1 MTDPI
6 RILCLGFA
14 RPELRLI
21 ALALDAAA
29 HTLPRGFLIVNAS
42 QPAHVVIVNWSTLN
56 IERTQAFLAQRVPD
70 LPLISVSET
79 GVLGQPGLCTNE
91 DLMLQSLPALV
102 YEAIQGV
109 EPAARAKPP
118 EYVSWLSVR
127 RTWLDGS
134 GDPEASE
141 HMALEIRG
149 RITAEQKA
157 VTDATEPPRRRQV
170 KPPPIPSDPT
180 FVPKTGQTRSVPAA
194 PASSPAAAQ
203 PPPLPLQPLSQV
215 RVALLA
221 EARPDLSEN
230 VANLRQ
236 LGAEVTLFGKE
247 KELHEAFKNKRIDLV
262 LIDARMPDENGYKAC
277 RSLSHHP
284 LRGRVPLIMVASDLR
299 PIERARAA
307 YAGSQGLMRWPITD
321 MQVIE
326 RVHPLV
332 TRAEGGR
339 NTIFSN

>member
-21 ALALDAAA
+21 NLAMEAAA
-29 HTLPRGFLIVNAS
+29 HTLPRGFQIVNAA
-42 QPAHVVIVNWSTLN
+42 QPADVVIVNWSTLN
-56 IERTQAFLAQRVPD
+56 IERTQAFLVQRVPE

-102 YEAIQGV
+102 YEAIQGI

-127 RTWLDGS
+127 RTWVDGS
-134 GDPEASE
+134 GDPELSTNV
-141 HMALEIRG
+141 ALEIRG
-149 RITAEQKA
+149 RITAEQRA
-157 VTDATEPPRRRQV
+157 VTEGSEPPRVRAA
-170 KPPPIPSDPT
+170 PPPIPGDQ
-180 FVPKTGQTRSVPAA
+180 VETGQRKTPRVAPPA
-194 PASSPAAAQ
+194 PATRAAAAQ

-221 EARPDLSEN
+221 EARPDLAQN

-247 KELHEAFKNKRIDLV
+247 KELHEVFKNKRVDLV
-262 LIDARMPDENGYKAC
+262 LIDARMPDEAGYKAC
-277 RSLSHHP
+277 RALSHHP
-284 LRGRVPLIMVASDLR
+284 ARGRVPLIMVANDLR

-307 YAGSQGLMRWPITD
+307 YAGSQGLVCWPITD
-321 MQVIE
+321 TQVIE
-326 RVHPLV
+326 RVHPIV
-332 TRAEGGR
+332 TRAEASR
-339 NTIFSN
+339 DPAPSP

>member
-21 ALALDAAA
+21 TLALDAAA
-29 HTLPRGFLIVNAS
+29 RTLPRGFLVVNAS
-42 QPAHVVIVNWSTLN
+42 QPADVVIVNWSTLN

-91 DLMLQSLPALV
+91 DTMLQSLPALV

-127 RTWLDGS
+127 RNWLDS
-134 GDPEASE
+134 AADPSASAE
-141 HMALEIRG
+141 LSLEIRG

-157 VTDATEPPRRRQV
+157 VSDPAEPPARRAA
-170 KPPPIPSDPT
+170 KPPPIPPEAPVTRVPT
-180 FVPKTGQTRSVPAA
+180 RTKPAGGTSTA
-194 PASSPAAAQ
+194 PSSAGQ

-221 EARPDLSEN
+221 EARPDLADN
-230 VANLRQ
+230 VANLVQ
-236 LGAEVTLFGKE
+236 LGAEVTLFAKE
-247 KELHEAFKNKRIDLV
+247 KDLNEAFKSKRVDLV
-262 LIDARMPDENGYKAC
+262 LIDARMPNEDGYKAC
-277 RSLSHHP
+277 RALSHHP
-284 LRGRVPLIMVASDLR
+284 LRGKVPLIMVASDLR

-321 MQVIE
+321 SQVIE
-326 RVHPLV
+326 RIHPLV
-332 TRAEGGR
+332 ILASGHRDIAPSR
-339 NTIFSN
+339 

>member
-21 ALALDAAA
+21 TLALEAAA
-29 HTLPRGFLIVNAS
+29 HTLPRGFQIVNAA

-56 IERTQAFLAQRVPD
+56 IERTQAFLAERVPD

-102 YEAIQGV
+102 YEAIQGI

-127 RTWLDGS
+127 RTWVDGS
-134 GDPEASE
+134 GDPELSS
-141 HMALEIRG
+141 HVALEIRG
-149 RITAEQKA
+149 RITAEQMA
-157 VTDATEPPRRRQV
+157 VTAPSDMPSARSL
-170 KPPPIPSDPT
+170 PPPIPSE
-180 FVPKTGQTRSVPAA
+180 RAEPAKHK
-194 PASSPAAAQ
+194 AAQ
-203 PPPLPLQPLSQV
+203 VAPKQPATQISTATPPPLPLQPLSQV

-221 EARPDLSEN
+221 EARPDLAEN

-247 KELHEAFKNKRIDLV
+247 KELHESFKNKRVDLV
-262 LIDARMPDENGYKAC
+262 LIDARMPEEAGYKAC
-277 RSLSHHP
+277 RALSHHP
-284 LRGRVPLIMVASDLR
+284 ARGRVPLIVVASDLR

-321 MQVIE
+321 TQVIE

-332 TRAEGGR
+332 TRLEANHEPAPSR
-339 NTIFSN
+339 